1 MTAVI
6 QSLTASP
13 AWKSLETHREK
24 VRELHLRKLFSDDP
38 KRGERMTVEAM
49 VIYLDYSKNRLTEIG
64 RRYAEFVHVFRSGTH
79 LLNCKR

>member
-13 AWKSLETHREK
+13 AWKSLETHQER

-49 VIYLDYSKNRLTEIG
+49 GIYLDYSKNQLTEIG
-64 RRYAEFVHVFRSGTH
+64 RRYAEFVHVFEAARPS
-79 LLNCKR
+79 

>member
-13 AWKSLETHREK
+13 AWKSLETHHQK

-38 KRGERMTVEAM
+38 RRGERMTVVA
-49 VIYLDYSKNRLTEIG
+49 VARRGDRDKVGCIILDTRWFAS
-64 RRYAEFVHVFRSGTH
+64 
-79 LLNCKR
+79 